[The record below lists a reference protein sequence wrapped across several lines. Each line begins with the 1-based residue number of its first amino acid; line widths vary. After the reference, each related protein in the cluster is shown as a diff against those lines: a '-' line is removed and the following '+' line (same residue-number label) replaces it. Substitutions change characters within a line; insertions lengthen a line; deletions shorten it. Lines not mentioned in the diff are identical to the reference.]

1 MVAGTPATGGFDCSG
16 LMEYAFRQVGIDMS
30 GTAQAQYNKTIP
42 IPEDQ
47 IKQGDLV
54 FFSTYK
60 PGPSHVGMYV
70 GNGQFINANDSGISY
85 SSVDQYHSYKNN

>member
-1 MVAGTPATGGFDCSG
+1 MT
-16 LMEYAFRQVGIDMS
+16 
-30 GTAQAQYNKTIP
+30 GTAQAQYNKTRP

-47 IKQGDLV
+47 IKPGDLV

-85 SSVDQYHSYKNN
+85 SSVKEWKKLYPFLRFRRIQ